1 MSRFFAFFTLLLPLL
16 ALAGPAEISGARLW
30 IAPDQTQLVID
41 ANAPLEHKI
50 FPVTAPDR
58 LIIDIPDARVTG
70 KLPLAEPADLLV
82 KGVRSGLL
90 DNGQLRIVID
100 LKQAV
105 RAKSFVLEP
114 NERYGHRLVVDM
126 APKGDKPRAGNPPT
140 GSKPVAGGQQG
151 PRDLII
157 AIDPGHGGE
166 DPGAIG
172 AGGTREKDITLAIG
186 RKLANLVNREAGMR
200 AVLIRDGDYYLSLN
214 KRIELS
220 LQQDADLFVS
230 LHADAYVDQGA
241 GGSSVFILASEGATS
256 RQADWLAER
265 ENSADRIGGIDLTD
279 KTQALSKTLW
289 EMAQRGTLEHSDLA
303 ASAVLNNLHQ
313 VGAVHHEQVQKAGF
327 AVLKVPNIPSLLV
340 ETAFI
345 SNPDEEKYL
354 TSGEFQARFA
364 GALLGGIKA
373 YFTAYPP
380 PDTRWAKKGGSR
392 PAPKT
397 SASAADSAVV
407 GRQHVISKGDTLER
421 IAQQYAISLSA
432 LRSANAVEDSKLR
445 VGEVLI
451 IPEG

>member
-1 MSRFFAFFTLLLPLL
+1 MSRIIALITFLLPLL

-82 KGVRSGLL
+82 KGVRSGVL

-126 APKGDKPRAGNPPT
+126 APKADKPRAGKATATKTVT
-140 GSKPVAGGQQG
+140 GGRQG
-151 PRDLII
+151 LRDLIV

-172 AGGTREKDITLAIG
+172 AGGTLEKHVTLAIG

-200 AVLIRDGDYYLSLN
+200 ALLIRDGDYYLSLN

-230 LHADAYVDQGA
+230 IHADAFVDQGA
-241 GGSSVFILASEGATS
+241 SGSSVFTLASDGATS

-265 ENSADRIGGIDLTD
+265 ENSADRIGGIDLSD
-279 KTQALSKTLW
+279 RTQSLSKTLW
-289 EMAQRGTLEHSDLA
+289 EMAQQGTLEHSNLA
-303 ASAVLNNLHQ
+303 ATAVLNNLRK
-313 VGAVHHEQVQKAGF
+313 VGAVHHTQVQKAGF
-327 AVLKVPNIPSLLV
+327 AVLKVPTIPSLLV

-345 SNPDEEKYL
+345 SNPDEEKHL
-354 TSGEFQARFA
+354 TSAEFQARMA
-364 GALLGGIKA
+364 GALLSGIKA
-373 YFTAYPP
+373 YFATYPP
-380 PDTRWAKKGGSR
+380 PDTRWAKKGGVQG
-392 PAPKT
+392 PKKGPSGADT
-397 SASAADSAVV
+397 AATT

-432 LRSANAVEDSKLR
+432 LRSANAVEEDKLR
-445 VGEVLI
+445 VGEVLV

>member
-1 MSRFFAFFTLLLPLL
+1 MSRFFALFTLLIPLL
-16 ALAGPAEISGARLW
+16 AVADPAEISGARLW

-82 KGVRSGLL
+82 KGVRSGVL
-90 DNGQLRIVID
+90 DKGQLRIVID

-126 APKGDKPRAGNPPT
+126 APKTDKPRAGNAAT
-140 GSKPVAGGQQG
+140 GSKPDASGRQG

-172 AGGTREKDITLAIG
+172 AGGTLEKDVTLAIG
-186 RKLANLVNREAGMR
+186 RKLANLVNREVGMR
-200 AVLIRDGDYYLSLN
+200 ALLVRDGDYYLSLN

-230 LHADAYVDQGA
+230 IHADAFVDQGA
-241 GGSSVFILASEGATS
+241 SGSSVFILASDGATS

-265 ENSADRIGGIDLTD
+265 ENSADRIGGVDLTD

-289 EMAQRGTLEHSDLA
+289 EMAQRGTLEHSKLA
-303 ASAVLNNLHQ
+303 ATAVLNNLRK
-313 VGAVHHEQVQKAGF
+313 VGAVHHAQVQKAGF
-327 AVLKVPNIPSLLV
+327 AVLKVPTIPSLLV

-345 SNPDEEKYL
+345 SNPDEEKHL
-354 TSGEFQARFA
+354 TSAEYQAKMA
-364 GALLGGIKA
+364 GALLSGIKA
-373 YFTAYPP
+373 YFATYPP
-380 PDTRWAKKGGSR
+380 PDTRWAKKGGGQG
-392 PAPKT
+392 PKKG
-397 SASAADSAVV
+397 ASAADSASA

-445 VGEVLI
+445 IGEVLI